1 MTLTDAGRSHWQN
14 MRASWQDCKTK

>member
-14 MRASWQDCKTK
+14 MRASWQDWRTK